1 MSRGSV
7 ALAIGSAA
15 ALLGFA
21 LVAGTAR
28 PAMTAPPIMSMSDSA
43 RAMELAGQTMQ
54 RHGANMVQRGHT
66 IGAVDMVDHG
76 EHWQLDGQR
85 AIQGGRWMAMDPL
98 APGSLVSTPAELAAS
113 GSWGSLN
120 ESAQAMLHDPSR
132 SRTVNLQALRLN
144 GLAMRA
150 EGSAMAQHG
159 RVMAEEVSVMMGL
172 TDHGLDAPAAD
183 ELRDAATTLERTGRA
198 LEQNGQ
204 GMIDYADR
212 MRRSLGYR

>member
-1 MSRGSV
+1 M
-7 ALAIGSAA
+7 A
-15 ALLGFA
+15 
-21 LVAGTAR
+21 
-28 PAMTAPPIMSMSDSA
+28 DSA
-43 RAMELAGQTMQ
+43 RALELAGQTME
-54 RHGANMVQRGHT
+54 RHGAVMAERGRT
-66 IGAVDMVDHG
+66 TGAVDMVGHG
-76 EHWQLDGQR
+76 EHWQLDGRR
-85 AIQGGRWMAMDPL
+85 AIERGRWMAMDPL
-98 APGSLVSTPAELAAS
+98 SPGSLVSTPAELAAS
-113 GSWGSLN
+113 DSWGSLN
-120 ESAQAMLHDPSR
+120 EAAQAMLHDPSR

-150 EGSAMAQHG
+150 EGAAMAEHG

-183 ELRDAATTLERTGRA
+183 ALRNAATTLERTGSV